1 MQNRYSLIHKTTY
14 SYEWEALESYS
25 KIKVSPLETICQS
38 VNSHIIEVKP
48 DVPIYSHRDYFGNLV
63 HEFSV
68 PFKHSSLEIISK
80 SDVTTYV
87 PSLEPQKSQVTIKE
101 AVKWFSNYEYEFYDY
116 VNESQFIKFTPIV
129 IDFAKK
135 VLDPDRNLG
144 EAVMDLN
151 EMFTKEFKYKSGST
165 QINTTVDEV
174 LTRKT
179 GVCQDFSHTMIS
191 LLRSIGIAARYVSG
205 YIETY
210 DPTTNPGMV
219 GSEQSHAW
227 LDVYIPDFSWFGLDP
242 TNNMCSSEKHIRV
255 GMGRDFDDISPVRG
269 TFKGSG
275 HQALNVEVYMRRIT
289 KEVPFLK
296 LQGST

>member
-1 MQNRYSLIHKTTY
+1 MQNRYTLVHKTIY

-25 KIKVSPLETICQS
+25 KVKVSPLETICQS
-38 VNSHIIEVKP
+38 VNSHVIEVKP
-48 DVPIYSHRDYFGNLV
+48 DVPVYSHRDYFGNLV

-68 PFKHSSLEIISK
+68 PFRHKTLEITAT

-87 PSLEPQKSQVTIKE
+87 PSLEAQRSEITIRE
-101 AVKWFSNYEYEFYDY
+101 AIKWFKNYEYDFYDY
-116 VNESQFIKFTPIV
+116 VNESPFIKFTPTV
-129 IDFAKK
+129 LDFAKK
-135 VLDPDRNLG
+135 VLDPDRKLS
-144 EAVMDLN
+144 EAVWDLN
-151 EMFTKEFKYKSGST
+151 QMFTKDFKYSSGST
-165 QINTTVDEV
+165 QINTPVDDVILKRE
-174 LTRKT
+174 

-191 LLRSIGIAARYVSG
+191 LLRATGIAARYVSG

-210 DPTTNPGMV
+210 DPTTNPGMI

-227 LDVYIPDFSWFGLDP
+227 LDVYMPDFSWYGLDP
-242 TNNMCSSEKHIRV
+242 TNNMYSSEKHIRV

-275 HQALNVEVYMRRIT
+275 RQTLSVEVYMRRIV

-296 LQGST
+296 LQSSS

>member
-38 VNSHIIEVKP
+38 VNSHVIEVKP

-68 PFKHSSLEIISK
+68 PFKHSKLEIISK

-87 PSLEPQKSQVTIKE
+87 PSLEPQKSQITIRE
-101 AVKWFSNYEYEFYDY
+101 AVKWFNNYEYEFYDY
-116 VNESQFIKFTPIV
+116 VNEGPFIKFTPIV

-135 VLDPDRNLG
+135 VLDPDRKLG

-151 EMFTKEFKYKSGST
+151 EMFTKDFKYKSGST

-210 DPTTNPGMV
+210 DPTTNPDMV

-227 LDVYIPDFSWFGLDP
+227 LDVYMPDFSWFGLDP